1 VPDNLILTGI
11 SGTSL
16 NLGSWLRPY
25 DKPDYGAKGLLQAVI
40 SENTTADGGALA
52 YEHLGARHMT
62 IPLILPSAGVFGG
75 LSSLEAMLRLC
86 ARPGA
91 VLDIQPEGMS
101 DAVRFDVIHGRYEE
115 EYDTYENRVMR
126 RRANIVLDTQPL
138 GYLPTSILV
147 ASTAS
152 VGLPGTI
159 DLSGVSF
166 IGDAPG
172 LAELVV
178 QPTAPT
184 SFTVASHVPDAV
196 LWSLGARASS
206 QNFWPAGSTVA
217 GDLTSSFSAQTLAP
231 AATSRVVFLPQNQTS
246 MLVGAQVVI
255 PTALEPAYRG
265 RWRAFAYFSVGGIGG
280 SATALVSMDAV
291 ATHNSLAPL
300 ASAAVVGALS
310 DATAI
315 PFPLVDLGELTIP
328 PTGSGLT
335 QSVLLRVWCGLS
347 ATSGGASSGVIL
359 NGLYFHS
366 LDGANGVLPRGLSPA
381 RASGLAKD
389 SPGQFV
395 AQAYE
400 RRVMV
405 AQTQTDLSVH
415 APRVDLTG
423 DHRGGYPLVSGQA
436 STVKLDLVVGTRRS
450 TGTSLPSHSAPLAA
464 AASLSYRPRFYFLH
478 GL

>member
-40 SENTTADGGALA
+40 SENTIADGGALA

-152 VGLPGTI
+152 VGLPGTL

-178 QPTAPT
+178 QPTAPSSSSAT
-184 SFTVASHVPDAV
+184 YVPDV
-196 LWSLGARASS
+196 LLWSLGGRASA
-206 QNFWPAGSTVA
+206 QPFWPAGSSVS
-217 GDLTSSFSAQTLAP
+217 GDLTSSFLVHADAP
-231 AATSRVVFLPQNQTS
+231 AATSRVVLLPQNQLTMS
-246 MLVGAQVVI
+246 VGAQFAI

-265 RWRAFAYFSVGGIGG
+265 RWRAFAIFTCGGVGAG
-280 SATALVSMDAV
+280 ATVYSSIDAV
-291 ATHNSLAPL
+291 PTHNTNAPL
-300 ASAAVVGALS
+300 ASAALVAGMS

-315 PFPLVDLGELTIP
+315 PLPMHDLGEVTIP
-328 PTGSGLT
+328 PVGSGLP
-335 QSVLLRVWCGLS
+335 QSVLLRVWWGLS
-347 ATSGGASSGVIL
+347 ATSGGPSSGVTF
-359 NGLYFHS
+359 NGLYLHS
-366 LDGANGVLPRGLSPA
+366 LDGANGVVPRNLALSQK
-381 RASGLAKD
+381 SGTKD
-389 SPGQFV
+389 AGGRFV

-400 RRVMV
+400 RRVGI
-405 AQTQTDLSVH
+405 AQAQSDLSIH
-415 APRVDLTG
+415 APRADLIG
-423 DHRGGYPLVSGQA
+423 DHRGGFPLVAQA
-436 STVKLDLVVGTRRS
+436 STSHLDLHVSTRKS
-450 TGTSLPSHSAPLAA
+450 TGTSLPSHTVKYFG